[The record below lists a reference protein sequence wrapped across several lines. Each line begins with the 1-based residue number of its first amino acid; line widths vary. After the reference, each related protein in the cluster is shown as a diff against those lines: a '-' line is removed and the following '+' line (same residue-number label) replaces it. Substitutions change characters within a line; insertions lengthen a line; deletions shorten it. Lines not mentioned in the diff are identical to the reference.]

1 MTHDGYTC
9 SGRARQGDRLLDNA
23 LVTHDSAAIYDE
35 SMTTTEDRR
44 HQTPGQRPRQ
54 GSNLRPT
61 A

>member
-1 MTHDGYTC
+1 MTATPAAAGHVKVTG
-9 SGRARQGDRLLDNA
+9 LLDNA
-23 LVTHDSAAIYDE
+23 MVTHDSAAIYDE
-35 SMTTTEDRR
+35 LMMTAEDRR